1 MISKMML
8 DVDAFEDDA
17 GILAILKVMLD
28 SDAFEDDV
36 GFC

>member
-1 MISKMML
+1 MPNMML

-17 GILAILKVMLD
+17 GILTILKVMLD
-28 SDAFEDDV
+28 SDALENDV